1 MAAAKPKTRR
11 TTTADPLRV
20 GLVRMIGR
28 ALLRRCPRCGG
39 KGWFTGWFRRIDRC
53 RTCGYKYER
62 APGFVLGE
70 VTMNTIVTFGLLAV
84 VIVGGIVLWYPDV
97 PVVPLMLATVS
108 IAVLVP
114 VLFYPFSSTLWSA
127 VDLAKDPL
135 DSATV
140 AHADAHAAAQPAPI
154 EQGA

>member
-1 MAAAKPKTRR
+1 MATAKPKTRR
-11 TTTADPLRV
+11 TTADPLRV

-39 KGWFTGWFRRIDRC
+39 KGWFTGWFRRVDRC
-53 RTCGYKYER
+53 QACGYKYER

-84 VIVGGIVLWYPDV
+84 VIVGGLVLWYPDV
-97 PVVPLMLATVS
+97 PVVPLMLATVA

-114 VLFYPFSSTLWSA
+114 VLFYPFSSTLWAA
-127 VDLAKDPL
+127 VDLAMHPL
-135 DSATV
+135 DAAAV
-140 AHADAHAAAQPAPI
+140 ADAEAHAAAREAPI